1 MVYTKQKF
9 LEGSTILIKKPLKW
23 TSFQVVNKIRWLIKN
38 YFNIKKIKVGH
49 AGTLD
54 PLAEGLLILCT
65 GQSTKKIVEFQNL
78 NKCYTGVFF
87 IGATRPSF
95 DLETEIDSSSS
106 IKHLKKEDLIKTK
119 DELTGN
125 IQQTPPI
132 FSAVKIKGKKL
143 YEYARAGQ
151 KIKPK
156 KRNVSISKFNLLKI
170 DLPKVFFE
178 IECSKGTYIRS
189 IANDFGKK
197 LKVGAYLESLVRT
210 SVGDYSL
217 EKAITLDDFEKKIIA
232 SLKNQ

>member
-1 MVYTKQKF
+1 M
-9 LEGSTILIKKPLKW
+9 
-23 TSFQVVNKIRWLIKN
+23 
-38 YFNIKKIKVGH
+38 
-49 AGTLD
+49 
-54 PLAEGLLILCT
+54 
-65 GQSTKKIVEFQNL
+65 
-78 NKCYTGVFF
+78 FF

-106 IKHLKKEDLIKTK
+106 IKHLKTEDLIKTK

-217 EKAITLDDFEKKIIA
+217 EKAISLDDFEKELIA